1 MRTKHENKAWD
12 QTTSRI
18 KHKRNKNTYSRGVFF
33 INESFI
39 PLNSPVPDKGK
50 LCLVKK
56 IGETLIELH
65 DVKKLLEGTV
75 KAV

>member
-18 KHKRNKNTYSRGVFF
+18 KHKRHKNTYSR
-33 INESFI
+33 FI

-65 DVKKLLEGTV
+65 DVKNYW
-75 KAV
+75 KAL